1 MSLKLPIYRR
11 DVDDKIINQVEG
23 TRLKNIDVHGHLGAG
38 QEPANRA
45 SQPSLSSERHA
56 RFDLDLAGNMESV
69 CCAQNTIHN
78 VKHSSKLRE
87 KKVSS
92 SNSIAKL
99 EYALNQWS
107 FYSYGTFLQV
117 WKEDS
122 VSKHRSSRLWPSRE
136 DSKKSTRRCSSECGM
151 AEQSISCSYLWS
163 LSKLTHTSR
172 RSKSEMRSWRPSSS
186 NA

>member
-1 MSLKLPIYRR
+1 MSFKLPIYRR
-11 DVDDKIINQVEG
+11 DVDDKNINEVEG
-23 TRLKNIDVHGHLGAG
+23 MHLKNIDAHGHLGTG
-38 QEPANRA
+38 QEPANKA
-45 SQPSLSSERHA
+45 SRPSSSSKRHA
-56 RFDLDLAGNMESV
+56 RFDLDLAGNIESA

-92 SNSIAKL
+92 SNFIAKL
-99 EYALNQWS
+99 EYALHQWS

-122 VSKHRSSRLWPSRE
+122 ISKHRSSRLWPSRE
-136 DSKKSTRRCSSECGM
+136 GSRKSTRRCSSECGM
-151 AEQSISCSYLWS
+151 AEQSTSCSYLWS
-163 LSKLTHTSR
+163 LSKLTRTSR
-172 RSKSEMRSWRPSSS
+172 RSKSEMRSWRPSFS